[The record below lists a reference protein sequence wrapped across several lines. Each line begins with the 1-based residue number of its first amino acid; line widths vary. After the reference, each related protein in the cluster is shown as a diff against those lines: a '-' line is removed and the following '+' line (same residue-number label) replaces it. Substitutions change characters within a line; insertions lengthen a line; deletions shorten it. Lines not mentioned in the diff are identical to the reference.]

1 VGREDGR
8 LAGQGPAGRHGEPG
22 AMVGGRHLGVEVD
35 AHAEPVL
42 DQEHHADRGA
52 VGAQPGPAADQPGGR
67 CIPCCRVAGTARRT
81 QRADARRNIAA
92 ILDAATDCLAR
103 DPEMSIAG
111 IAAAAGVGRITL
123 YGHFSTRAEL
133 VEAVMAR
140 TIEHADAIL
149 GASDTSGDP
158 ADALARLVAA
168 SWQLVHQFRNILLAA
183 HRELPA
189 ERIRGVHD
197 PILRRVQ
204 ALIERGRRAGTFR
217 TDLPE
222 HWLTTTAFSLMHAAA
237 EDAAA
242 GRVEADD
249 AARLITATLLAAFTP
264 PAEGRKA

>member
-1 VGREDGR
+1 MPSTDS
-8 LAGQGPAGRHGEPG
+8 
-22 AMVGGRHLGVEVD
+22 
-35 AHAEPVL
+35 
-42 DQEHHADRGA
+42 RG
-52 VGAQPGPAADQPGGR
+52 
-67 CIPCCRVAGTARRT
+67 TTRRP
-81 QRADARRNIAA
+81 QRADARRNVAA

-133 VEAVMAR
+133 VDAVLAR

-149 GASDTSGDP
+149 DAADTSGDP

-168 SWQLVHQFRNILLAA
+168 SWQVVHRFSNILLAA

-204 ALIERGRRAGTFR
+204 SLIGRGQRAGIFR
-217 TDLPE
+217 TDLPD
-222 HWLTTTAFSLMHAAA
+222 HWLATTAFSLMHAAA

-242 GRVEADD
+242 GRIEPGDGAG
-249 AARLITATLLAAFTP
+249 LITATLLAAFTP
-264 PAEGRKA
+264 PAARQNA